1 MPVWHNFLIDFQILR
16 ADLALVGPARNGT
29 IVFIA
34 KKIADKIG
42 ADTLIEDKWRNN
54 AKYRI

>member
-1 MPVWHNFLIDFQILR
+1 MGSEVDSIF
-16 ADLALVGPARNGT
+16 LALEGPARNGT
-29 IVFIA
+29 IVFVA